1 MRRGAPLSEGRLPV
15 VSPNPADLESNDVES
30 FAEGGSYDKSYK
42 AKQSPTSGYGLS
54 LPSGSSSGVTM
65 SSGSRTSSHSNI
77 NSSGN
82 YGSYGGNHRVSSS
95 NNSGWNQFA
104 FMNLTRFDPQSIQKA
119 FFILLACT
127 LVLFF
132 ILPLTFSILACIYGA
147 VGFGVL
153 GSLYLSRSVLGCDDG
168 NEAMRAVSDP
178 IREGAE
184 GFLRVQYNA
193 IAKFAGPVSIL
204 LIISYQFR
212 PTTHDTSLGSL
223 GNTMLGIITAMSFLF
238 GAVCSAASG
247 YVSMWVAAQSNIRVA
262 SAARRSYA
270 EALVVCFRGGA
281 FSALLN
287 LTLCV
292 AGVST
297 LYNILYHMFVVTG
310 TLSAEDL
317 PMLMVGYGFG
327 ASFVALFMQLGGGIY
342 TKAADVGADL
352 VGKVE
357 SNIPEDDPRNPA
369 VIADLVGDMVGD
381 CVGSSADVFESV
393 AAEIIGAMILGSTVV
408 TEAGLDDDQIIRFLL
423 FPLVVHAMDIIVSSV
438 GISTVK
444 MNNSGGI
451 GESNPMVQLQK
462 GYRVA
467 IGLAICGFYIITWWL
482 LDVEDPETGNSSSF
496 RFFLC
501 GIVGMACAYV
511 IVLSTQYYTD
521 YEYRPVQSIAEA
533 STTGHGTNIIVGVS
547 VGMKATFIPTIA
559 VAISVL
565 LAYHLGAST
574 NIGNGHNAGLFG
586 TAVATMGMLSNAV
599 YILSMNNFGPIADNA
614 GGIAEMSM
622 QPAEVRDVTD
632 RLDAAG
638 NVTKAIT
645 KGYSIGSASMA
656 CFLMF
661 GAFMDEF
668 SEFSGLPFDSVN
680 IATPEVL
687 VGGLIGS
694 MIIFYFTGLSIAA
707 VGKTAHEVVLEVRRQ
722 FAENPGIMTYKV
734 KPDYER
740 CVALVTKAALR
751 EMQFPGLVCVG
762 TPIIIGVVFRIV
774 GEIVGK
780 PLLGAEVLAAY
791 LMFGTVTGILMAL
804 FLDTAGGAWD
814 NAKKYIEIGN
824 FGGKNSE
831 AHKAAITG
839 DTVGDPFKDTAG
851 PSLHVVIKLLST
863 TILVA
868 GPLFIA
874 RT

>member
-1 MRRGAPLSEGRLPV
+1 MRRGAPLNQQGNKLPV
-15 VSPNPADLESNDVES
+15 TSPHPADISTLEE
-30 FAEGGSYDKSYK
+30 GSYDKTQKTNTSYARAISSSTFYK
-42 AKQSPTSGYGLS
+42 SNSSSFGPSASTAS
-54 LPSGSSSGVTM
+54 LPSLNGG
-65 SSGSRTSSHSNI
+65 TSSAKVSRSPAMTASSTSMNRFVFTLLTKLSLSNMK
-77 NSSGN
+77 SG
-82 YGSYGGNHRVSSS
+82 
-95 NNSGWNQFA
+95 
-104 FMNLTRFDPQSIQKA
+104 LL
-119 FFILLACT
+119 ILIAT
-127 LVLFF
+127 TIVLSLL
-132 ILPLTFSILACIYGA
+132 LPLGPKIFLFIYSA
-147 VGFGVL
+147 IAFGVL
-153 GSLYLSRSVLGCDDG
+153 GSLYLSKSVLECDDG
-168 NEAMRAVSDP
+168 TEEMRQVSDP

-184 GFLRVQYNA
+184 GFLSVQYTA
-193 IAKFAGPVSIL
+193 IAKIALPLSIL
-204 LIISYQFR
+204 LILSYQFR
-212 PTTHDTSLGSL
+212 PETHLVQGISLL
-223 GNTMLGIITAMSFLF
+223 GNTTLGIISATGFLV
-238 GAVCSAASG
+238 GAVCSAMSG

-262 SAARRSYA
+262 SAGRRSYT
-270 EALVVCFRGGA
+270 EALVICFRGGA

-292 AGVST
+292 AGVAT
-297 LYNILYHMFVVTG
+297 FYVFLYQMFCMNGMLVATH
-310 TLSAEDL
+310 L

-357 SNIPEDDPRNPA
+357 NSVPEDDCRNPA
-369 VIADLVGDMVGD
+369 TIADLVGDMVGD

-393 AAEIIGAMILGSTVV
+393 AAEIIGAMILGSTLAN
-408 TEAGLDDDQIIRFLL
+408 EAGFETDQAIKFMF
-423 FPLVVHAMDIIVSSV
+423 FPLIVHAMDIVVSSI
-438 GISTVK
+438 GISMVNVSK
-444 MNNSGGI
+444 EANA
-451 GESNPMVQLQK
+451 NPMVQLQK

-467 IGLAICGFYIITWWL
+467 MALALVGFYFITWWL
-482 LDVEDPETGNSSSF
+482 LDVDDSSSSSSTSSSSVN
-496 RFFLC
+496 FFLC
-501 GIVGMACAYV
+501 GVTGMVCAYV

-521 YEYRPVQSIAEA
+521 YEYKPVQSIAEA

-547 VGMKATFIPTIA
+547 VGMRATFIPTIT

-565 LAYHLGAST
+565 VAYHLGSST
-574 NIGNGHNAGLFG
+574 GIGDGHNAGLFG

-622 QPAEVRDVTD
+622 QPESVRDATD

-656 CFLMF
+656 CFLLF

-668 SEFSGLPFDSVN
+668 SEFAGVPFRTVD

-694 MIIFYFTGLSIAA
+694 MIIFYFTGLAISA
-707 VGKTAHEVVLEVRRQ
+707 VGKTAHEVVIEVRRQ
-722 FAENPGIMTYKV
+722 FSEHPEIMTYEA

-740 CVALVTKAALR
+740 CVGLVTKAALR
-751 EMQFPGLVCVG
+751 EMQFPALLCVG
-762 TPIIIGVVFRIV
+762 TPILVGLIFRFV
-774 GEIVGK
+774 GEQQNK

-814 NAKKYIEIGN
+814 NAKKFIELGN

-831 AHKAAITG
+831 AHKASVTG

-863 TILVA
+863 
-868 GPLFIA
+868 
-874 RT
+874 